1 MPASNGLDRGCA
13 WTTRPHHLTRKRA
26 DFHQVS
32 RHERAEPVFTQ
43 EEKRMA
49 ALGTASKRTDADAS
63 SRHSV
68 TWHAVNWQKV
78 MQTVRRLQVR
88 IVKATQAGKWRQVRS
103 LQRLLTRSFSARLL
117 AVKRVTENQGART
130 AGIDGERWKTPQ
142 KKMQGV
148 ARLAQRP
155 YRAQPLRRIYIPKS
169 NGKKRPLGI
178 PTIRDRA
185 QQALHL
191 LALDPIAETMGDA
204 NSYGFRRERS
214 PADAISQCFNILHR
228 PGSAQW
234 ILEGDIKG
242 CFDHIDHDW
251 LLTHIPLEK
260 PILCEWLKAGSIEQ
274 TTFHAT
280 DAGTPQGGV
289 ASPVLANMALDGL
302 ERHLRD
308 CYPFPTG
315 KRVNFVRFAD
325 DFIVTACSKELLEDE
340 IVPRVEAFLQERGLQ
355 LSLEKTKITHINDG
369 FDFLGQNIRKYKG
382 KLLIKPSRQSQKNVL
397 ANVRQLIQTE
407 GRHLTA
413 YGLIQRLNPIIRGWA
428 YYHRHVCSKQTF
440 ARIDRAIF
448 WALWRW
454 ARRRHRNHSRTW
466 IYRRYFA
473 CSETG
478 CYGFHTTTTDGDGN
492 PIVISLFQ
500 ASRLSIRRHIKVKAA
515 ANPYDPDWEIYFE
528 RRQYNKVTDELKR
541 RPQLRQHWRRQR
553 GLCPICKERITKK
566 TGWHMHHITYKVH
579 GGGEEPE
586 NLVLLHP
593 NCHRQIHSPDYQ
605 GPLLRPSSG
614 V

>member
-1 MPASNGLDRGCA
+1 MTALGIASNL
-13 WTTRPHHLTRKRA
+13 P
-26 DFHQVS
+26 
-32 RHERAEPVFTQ
+32 
-43 EEKRMA
+43 
-49 ALGTASKRTDADAS
+49 DADAS

-68 TWHAVNWQKV
+68 TWHAINWQKV
-78 MQTVRRLQVR
+78 IQMVRRLQVR
-88 IVKATQAGKWRQVRS
+88 IVKATQAGKWRKVRS
-103 LQRLLTRSFSARLL
+103 LQRLLTRSFSAKLL

-130 AGIDGERWKTPQ
+130 AGIDGELWNTPR

-148 ARLAQRP
+148 ERLTYRP
-155 YRAQPLRRIYIPKS
+155 YRAQPLRRVYIPKT

-178 PTIRDRA
+178 PTLRDRA

-191 LALDPIAETMGDA
+191 LALDPVAETTGDV

-242 CFDHIDHDW
+242 CFDHISHDW
-251 LLTHIPLEK
+251 LLTHTPMEK
-260 PILCEWLKAGSIEQ
+260 PILRKWLKASYIEQ
-274 TTFHAT
+274 TIFHAT
-280 DAGTPQGGV
+280 DAGTPQGGT

-302 ERHLRD
+302 EPQLRSN
-308 CYPFPTG
+308 YPFSTG
-315 KRVNFVRFAD
+315 KRVNFVRYAD
-325 DFIVTACSKELLEDE
+325 DFIITACSKELLENE
-340 IVPRVEAFLQERGLQ
+340 IIPLVEAFLQERGLQ
-355 LSLEKTKITHINDG
+355 LSTEKTKITHIDDG

-382 KLLIKPSRQSQKNVL
+382 KLLIKPSKQSQKSVL
-397 ANVRQLIQTE
+397 TKVRQLIKTE

-428 YYHRHVCSKQTF
+428 YYHRHVCSKRTF
-440 ARIDRAIF
+440 ARIDCEIF

-454 ARRRHRNHSRTW
+454 ARRRHRNQPRTR
-466 IYRRYFA
+466 IYRRYFV

-478 CYGFHTTTTDGDGN
+478 RTGFHTTTTDGDGN
-492 PIVISLFQ
+492 RIVISLFQ
-500 ASRLSIRRHIKVKAA
+500 TSRLSIRRHIKVKAK
-515 ANPYDPDWEIYFE
+515 ANPYDPDCEIYFE
-528 RRQYNKVTDELKR
+528 RRQYNKVVDELKR
-541 RPQLRQHWRRQR
+541 RPKLLQHWRRQR
-553 GLCPICKERITKK
+553 GFCPICKERITKE
-566 TGWHMHHITYKVH
+566 TGWNMHHLIPKVH

-593 NCHRQIHSPDYQ
+593 NCHRQIHNPDYQ
-605 GPLLRPSSG
+605 GPLLRPIKG